1 MSITL
6 ANLPRLAAAVIV
18 SLAAAGAAQA
28 ASVSYTSSAAF
39 QAAVAAGTMSF
50 EGFESG
56 AADQLITSGS
66 SFNGLTYSF
75 SDGRTGRIDADY
87 GRLDE
92 FGLAALQV
100 GDPSD
105 PDDFFDPGN
114 SITVT
119 FGSAVNAFGVFFII
133 EPTLP
138 GSLRVQTNTGEL
150 ALNGA
155 TYDPQD
161 PTEFT
166 EPFYYFVGIVS
177 DVAFTSVTFGAT
189 DAAASGFTV
198 DNLRFGTV
206 VPEPAT
212 LTLCGLALLAAGAAS
227 RRRRG
232 G

>member
-6 ANLPRLAAAVIV
+6 ANLPRLAAAVLV

-28 ASVSYTSSAAF
+28 ASVSYTTSAAF

-56 AADQLITSGS
+56 AADQFIASGS

-75 SDGRTGRIDADY
+75 SDGRTGRIDEAY

-92 FGLAALQV
+92 FGLAAEPASV
-100 GDPSD
+100 GY
-105 PDDFFDPGN
+105 FDPGN

-133 EPTLP
+133 EETLP
-138 GSLRVQTNTGEL
+138 GSIRVQTNTGEL
-150 ALNGA
+150 ALNGGA
-155 TYDPQD
+155 YDPQD
-161 PTEFT
+161 PTLFIA
-166 EPFYYFVGIVS
+166 PFYYFVGLVS

-206 VPEPAT
+206 VPEPTT
-212 LTLCGLALLAAGAAS
+212 LALCGLALLVAGAAS

>member
-1 MSITL
+1 
-6 ANLPRLAAAVIV
+6 
-18 SLAAAGAAQA
+18 
-28 ASVSYTSSAAF
+28 VSYTSSAAF

-75 SDGRTGRIDADY
+75 SDGRTGRIDSRYNSFDS
-87 GRLDE
+87 

-150 ALNGA
+150 AESGA
-155 TYDPQD
+155 SFDTPNPLQ
-161 PTEFT
+161 
-166 EPFYYFVGIVS
+166 PFYFVGLVS

-198 DNLRFGTV
+198 DNLHFGTV

>member
-6 ANLPRLAAAVIV
+6 ATLPRLAAAVLV

-39 QAAVAAGTMSF
+39 QAAVAAGTMTF

-92 FGLAALQV
+92 FGLAAAPA
-100 GDPSD
+100 GDY
-105 PDDFFDPGN
+105 FDPGN

-119 FGSAVNAFGVFFII
+119 FGSAVNAFGVFVII
-133 EPTLP
+133 EETLP
-138 GSLRVQTNTGEL
+138 GSIRVQTNTGEL

-166 EPFYYFVGIVS
+166 APFYYFVGIVS

-206 VPEPAT
+206 VPEPTTVA
-212 LTLCGLALLAAGAAS
+212 LCGLALLAAGAAS
-227 RRRRG
+227 RRRWG